1 MVPTGIECHYPGD
14 ELRPHY
20 YDCTKFLQCA
30 NNIEFEKQCQYN
42 LRFNPLLSVCDWP
55 YNVPEYLCPNGTT
68 PGTPTTS
75 TTFTS
80 HSTPITQLTS
90 PSPPMT
96 ATILTTSSE
105 TSSTSTTTT
114 QITITSPTTP
124 KTSSTP
130 STPPTTT
137 HPLPRCQYTGQL
149 LPNLNDP
156 TNKTY
161 IVCDH
166 CLPAC
171 QEEVLTCPSWP
182 SDLFFDEN
190 RNQCWERCI
199 KDEEGICEI
208 NPCHP
213 GRWPC
218 QGIERFK
225 DLDNCFHFWTCD
237 QDKFL
242 TEWHLCRGKCEMVS
256 QIQKAFNPDL
266 YNGYCEFPIKN
277 GTCNFRHEHLIYD

>member
-55 YNVPEYLCPNGTT
+55 YNVPDYLCPNGTT

-80 HSTPITQLTS
+80 PSTPITQLTS

-96 ATILTTSSE
+96 ATILTTSSK

-114 QITITSPTTP
+114 QITTTSPTTP
-124 KTSSTP
+124 KTSSSP

-218 QGIERFK
+218 QVSACKFK
-225 DLDNCFHFWTCD
+225 C
-237 QDKFL
+237 FL
-242 TEWHLCRGKCEMVS
+242 TQMSPVFKS
-256 QIQKAFNPDL
+256 PNI
-266 YNGYCEFPIKN
+266 YNCPAY
-277 GTCNFRHEHLIYD
+277 R